1 MSTILSFRV
10 RGGFILKLV
19 PAFII
24 IGLAACFKVAAPD
37 APRLTKPTPVS
48 EARPQSIDRS
58 QLVKPVELQ
67 SVSVY
72 KMDEKMAKLAGKNFL
87 RIAKDPLVIEVL
99 VVEQID
105 PTPRAS
111 SPAIVL
117 NGQTLINTRLHPVGN
132 GDKLVA
138 FLPDHKLIK
147 ERNTVAVV
155 WLGNESL
162 TLSKLPLTFKA
173 TDIAK

>member
-1 MSTILSFRV
+1 MLTILNFRDKANFV
-10 RGGFILKLV
+10 LKLI
-19 PAFII
+19 ATFMI
-24 IGLAACFKVAAPD
+24 IGLVSCCKVPVPD
-37 APRLTKPTPVS
+37 GPQPGKPVDKVRPRT
-48 EARPQSIDRS
+48 IDRS

-72 KMDEKMAKLAGKNFL
+72 KMDEKMAKLAGENFL
-87 RIAKDPLVIEVL
+87 RNADNPLVIEVL
-99 VVEQID
+99 LVEKID

-138 FLPDHKLIK
+138 FLPDQNMIQ
-147 ERNTVAVV
+147 EGNTVAVV
-155 WLGNESL
+155 WLGNETL
-162 TLSKLPLTFKA
+162 TLSKHPLTFKA

>member
-1 MSTILSFRV
+1 MSTILNFHDKANFV
-10 RGGFILKLV
+10 LKLIA
-19 PAFII
+19 AFMI
-24 IGLAACFKVAAPD
+24 IGLVSCCKVPVPD
-37 APRLTKPTPVS
+37 GPRPVKPVDKD
-48 EARPQSIDRS
+48 RPRTIDRS
-58 QLVKPVELQ
+58 QLVKPVELE

-72 KMDEKMAKLAGKNFL
+72 KMNEKMAKLAGTNFL
-87 RIAKDPLVIEVL
+87 RKADNPLVIEVL
-99 VVEQID
+99 LVEQID

-138 FLPDHKLIK
+138 FLPDHKLIE

-155 WLGNESL
+155 WLGNETS
-162 TLSKLPLTFKA
+162 TLSKHPLTFKA

>member
-1 MSTILSFRV
+1 MSTILNFRDKAN
-10 RGGFILKLV
+10 FLLKLI
-19 PAFII
+19 ATFLI
-24 IGLAACFKVAAPD
+24 IGLMSCCKVPVPD
-37 APRLTKPTPVS
+37 GPQPIKPVDKD
-48 EARPQSIDRS
+48 RPQTIDRS

-72 KMDEKMAKLAGKNFL
+72 KMDEEMAKLAGTNFL
-87 RIAKDPLVIEVL
+87 GKADNPLVVEVL
-99 VVEQID
+99 LVEQID

-117 NGQTLINTRLHPVGN
+117 NGQTLINTRLHPAGN

-147 ERNTVAVV
+147 ERNTVAAV
-155 WLGNESL
+155 WLGNETL
-162 TLSKLPLTFKA
+162 TLSKRPLAFKA
-173 TDIAK
+173 TDIAR

>member
-1 MSTILSFRV
+1 MLTILSFHDKANSV
-10 RGGFILKLV
+10 LKLI
-19 PAFII
+19 ATLLI
-24 IGLAACFKVAAPD
+24 IGLVSCCKVPVPD
-37 APRLTKPTPVS
+37 GPRSAKPVDKDGPRT
-48 EARPQSIDRS
+48 IDRS
-58 QLVKPVELQ
+58 QLVKPVELE

-72 KMDEKMAKLAGKNFL
+72 KMDEEMATLAGENFL
-87 RIAKDPLVIEVL
+87 RDADNPLVIEVL
-99 VVEQID
+99 LVEQID

-147 ERNTVAVV
+147 EGNTVAVV
-155 WLGNESL
+155 WLGNETL
-162 TLSKLPLTFKA
+162 TLSKRPLTFKA

>member
-1 MSTILSFRV
+1 MSTILNFHDKDSF
-10 RGGFILKLV
+10 FMKLMT
-19 PAFII
+19 AFMV
-24 IGLAACFKVAAPD
+24 IGLVSCCNVSAPE
-37 APRLTKPTPVS
+37 APRPAKPVDQD
-48 EARPQSIDRS
+48 RPRTIDRS
-58 QLVKPVELQ
+58 QLVKPVKLQ

-72 KMDEKMAKLAGKNFL
+72 KMDEKTAKLAGKNFL
-87 RIAKDPLVIEVL
+87 RKAVNPLVIEVHL
-99 VVEQID
+99 VARID

-117 NGQTLINTRLHPVGN
+117 NGQTLINTRLHPIGN

-155 WLGNESL
+155 WLGNEAL
-162 TLSKLPLTFKA
+162 TLSKYPLTFKA
-173 TDIAK
+173 TDIEK

>member
-1 MSTILSFRV
+1 MSMILNFHDKANFV
-10 RGGFILKLV
+10 LKLIA
-19 PAFII
+19 AFMM
-24 IGLAACFKVAAPD
+24 IGLVSCCKVPAPD
-37 APRLTKPTPVS
+37 APRPAKHVDD
-48 EARPQSIDRS
+48 ARPQAIDRS
-58 QLVKPVELQ
+58 QLVKPVELK

-72 KMDEKMAKLAGKNFL
+72 EMDNKMAKLAGKNFL
-87 RIAKDPLVIEVL
+87 RKADNPIVIEVL

-105 PTPRAS
+105 PTQRAS

-155 WLGNESL
+155 WLGNETL
-162 TLSKLPLTFKA
+162 TLSKHPLVFKA